1 MTRYIYSAI
10 LNDYTF
16 KKGEQLMKFCVKSV
30 AWLVFTAITVM
41 LLGTAVFAEL
51 NPVSGTNGESVNTT
65 ADDGTVTAGGN
76 SNGAVTT
83 GNTGTA
89 TSGTTNGNAVTT
101 PSGTNAP
108 GTTGG
113 TGGTTNP
120 GGTNAPGGTNPVGS
134 DTGIG
139 GNGADDGGTNWV
151 AWIIGAIVI
160 AVVAVI
166 IGVILTSSR
175 RRD

>member
-108 GTTGG
+108 G
-113 TGGTTNP
+113 
-120 GGTNAPGGTNPVGS
+120 GTNPVGS

>member
-1 MTRYIYSAI
+1 
-10 LNDYTF
+10 
-16 KKGEQLMKFCVKSV
+16 MKFCVKSV

-76 SNGAVTT
+76 SNG
-83 GNTGTA
+83 
-89 TSGTTNGNAVTT
+89 AVTT